1 MTRLF
6 RLLKSRGYM
15 RHTTIGIRHEA
26 IVVFLARLSV
36 DLDGLHKKKKKKK
49 KCHNLVFLST
59 F

>member
-49 KCHNLVFLST
+49 SAT
-59 F
+59 I